1 MLKRA
6 VKMLERRIRSILQ
19 PLLETHVYTYRCGL
33 VKGLKRKGGL
43 GFIRMPLRLTP
54 EERFL
59 MRLELKGKTI
69 YDIGGH
75 IGFLTLFFARSV
87 GNTGKVITFEPNP
100 ESCAKLQ
107 ENVRLNNFVNVE
119 IKGIGLGKKREK
131 RALAVR
137 REEPATGSMKENI
150 QSKILKEKWT
160 KTFQVEID
168 SLDSQIELNSL
179 PKPDFVKIDVE
190 GMEFD
195 VLCGMSE
202 TINKCK
208 PSLFIEIH
216 DADAERKIEHVQR
229 VVDLLISYR
238 YSIYHLESGQEITT
252 KSAQLAKKEGH
263 LYCT

>member
-1 MLKRA
+1 
-6 VKMLERRIRSILQ
+6 
-19 PLLETHVYTYRCGL
+19 
-33 VKGLKRKGGL
+33 
-43 GFIRMPLRLTP
+43 MPLRLTS

-59 MRLELKGKTI
+59 MSLQLKGKTI

-75 IGFLTLFFARSV
+75 IGLLTLFFARSV

-137 REEPATGSMKENI
+137 REEPATGSMEENI

-160 KTFQVEID
+160 KAFPVEID
-168 SLDSQIELNSL
+168 SLDSQIKLNSL

-195 VLCGMSE
+195 VLCAGISTRKFMLHHSFE
-202 TINKCK
+202 PDIN
-208 PSLFIEIH
+208 SS
-216 DADAERKIEHVQR
+216 
-229 VVDLLISYR
+229 IS
-238 YSIYHLESGQEITT
+238 QP
-252 KSAQLAKKEGH
+252 
-263 LYCT
+263 

>member
-1 MLKRA
+1 M
-6 VKMLERRIRSILQ
+6 
-19 PLLETHVYTYRCGL
+19 CGL

-59 MRLELKGKTI
+59 MSLELKGKTI

-137 REEPATGSMKENI
+137 REEPATGSMEENI

-190 GMEFD
+190 YFD
-195 VLCGMSE
+195 
-202 TINKCK
+202 TIQVI
-208 PSLFIEIH
+208 SLNPFIPKLFSRFSFMH
-216 DADAERKIEHVQR
+216 PRWRKDAFAKDYSYDNVEVRFAKYFMLPFDPNYKWRK
-229 VVDLLISYR
+229 
-238 YSIYHLESGQEITT
+238 
-252 KSAQLAKKEGH
+252 
-263 LYCT
+263 